1 MVTAPDMGFA
11 TLAHAKLSN
20 ALLLCLVSC
29 AAVAAY
35 GGEPS
40 LGKRSLLHYEHDS
53 SSAVDSSQDMRLHV
67 FTLDYDYVQIP
78 YEVTLWI
85 LLASFA
91 KIGK

>member
-1 MVTAPDMGFA
+1 MGSA

-20 ALLLCLVSC
+20 VLLLLLLSVVSYS
-29 AAVAAY
+29 AAAAH
-35 GGEPS
+35 GGEP
-40 LGKRSLLHYEHDS
+40 KRSLLHYEHES
-53 SSAVDSSQDMRLHV
+53 SGAVDSSEDVRLHV

>member
-1 MVTAPDMGFA
+1 MGSA
-11 TLAHAKLSN
+11 TLAHAKLSS
-20 ALLLCLVSC
+20 LLLLSVVSC
-29 AAVAAY
+29 SAAADVDK
-35 GGEPS
+35 PS
-40 LGKRSLLHYEHDS
+40 LGKRSLLHYEPDS
-53 SSAVDSSQDMRLHV
+53 GGAVDTSQETRLHV

>member
-1 MVTAPDMGFA
+1 MGFA
-11 TLAHAKLSN
+11 RLAHAKISK
-20 ALLLCLVSC
+20 LLLLLLSVVSC
-29 AAVAAY
+29 SAAAH

-40 LGKRSLLHYEHDS
+40 LGKRALLHYEHES
-53 SSAVDSSQDMRLHV
+53 SGAVESSEDMRLHV
-67 FTLDYDYVQIP
+67 FTLDYNYVQIP

>member
-1 MVTAPDMGFA
+1 MGSA
-11 TLAHAKLSN
+11 TLAHAELSN
-20 ALLLCLVSC
+20 LLLLLLSVVSC
-29 AAVAAY
+29 SAAADVD
-35 GGEPS
+35 EPS
-40 LGKRSLLHYEHDS
+40 LGKRSLPHYEPDS
-53 SSAVDSSQDMRLHV
+53 SGAVDSSQDTRLHV